1 MMSRIIKATPL
12 EDYTLLLLFES
23 GHVRLLDM
31 KPYIEK
37 GGVWAE
43 INNWRAFSQVKVQED
58 LGGLEWPGE
67 IDFCP
72 ETAYKVSKPVP
83 SAILRDLTITYS
95 PREERDTG
103 TREMA

>member
-1 MMSRIIKATPL
+1 MMSRIVKATPL
-12 EDYTLLLLFES
+12 PDHTVLLFFDS
-23 GHVRLLDM
+23 GQVKLLDM
-31 KPYIEK
+31 KPYIAA

-43 INNWRAFSQVKVQED
+43 IDDWQLFSQVRVQED

-72 ETAYKVSKPVP
+72 ETAIKMSKPVP
-83 SAILRDLTITYS
+83 SALLRDLIITYV
-95 PREERDTG
+95 PKEPAEAG

>member
-12 EDYTLLLLFES
+12 PDYTLILFFES
-23 GHVRLLDM
+23 GHVKLLDM

-43 INNWRAFSQVKVQED
+43 IDSWQVFSQVKVQED
-58 LGGLEWPGE
+58 LGGLVWPGE

-72 ETAYKVSKPVP
+72 DTAFNVSNPVP
-83 SAILRDLTITYS
+83 SALLRDLTVTYS
-95 PREERDTG
+95 PRVRTETG
-103 TREMA
+103 LDEMV